1 MALIKKGKLSVLTE
15 LSFYLNAPRIPA
27 FSSNIVLNGWSTCY
41 WQVKPLRTVV
51 QRSVRFDSEH

>member
-1 MALIKKGKLSVLTE
+1 MAWSKKGKLPVLTE
-15 LSFYLNAPRIPA
+15 LSVHLNAPWIPT

-51 QRSVRFDSEH
+51 QRSVRFDSEY